1 MAPQAQ
7 FIIQDSDAQTT
18 AALFRRHRAWQPDS
32 LPATVGGEGCDCV
45 LEGCTGT
52 LFTLVEDEADKKI
65 KLLPAP
71 KVEISINGASCP
83 SLGQLLRSG
92 DKVTAGTAKLHFYTV
107 RQQEKPSLA
116 SLFLARLSKTLVVLF
131 VLAELWVLFVL
142 PNQIRDNRF
151 WKRAIDKQRISS
163 MLDQLR
169 RDVSKLEAP
178 EPGQKALQA
187 ALQAE
192 LDARVRYLR
201 QYEDRMTR
209 SQRRAMQEDL
219 QEIQRLTGR
228 LSAGQIMQPLPPLQT
243 DQAVQAIVGERH

>member
-1 MAPQAQ
+1 MATQAQ
-7 FIIQDSDAQTT
+7 LIIQGNDDQTA
-18 AALFRRHRAWQPDS
+18 AALFQRHRAWQPDS
-32 LPATVGGEGCDCV
+32 LPATVGGKGCDCV

-52 LFTLVEDEADKKI
+52 LFTIVEDEGDKV
-65 KLLPAP
+65 KLMPAP
-71 KVEISINGASCP
+71 KAEISINSAPCP
-83 SLGQLLRSG
+83 SHGQLLRSG

-107 RQQEKPSLA
+107 RKQEKPSLA
-116 SLFLARLSKTLVVLF
+116 SLFLARLSKTLVALF
-131 VLAELWVLFVL
+131 LLAQLWVLFIL

-151 WKRAIDKQRISS
+151 WERAIDKQRISS
-163 MLDQLR
+163 LLDQLR

-178 EPGQKALQA
+178 EAGQKALQA
-187 ALQAE
+187 ALLAE
-192 LDARVRYLR
+192 LDARVRYMR

-243 DQAVQAIVGERH
+243 DQAVQAIVGDHH